1 MSTGTAQRVCFQLQV
16 DPARLDEYRERHAA
30 VWPDML
36 RAIEASGRRNYSLFL
51 REDGLLIGYY
61 EVDDD
66 DAAQAALADDPR
78 TAPWEAEMA
87 EFFVALDGA
96 RPDQGAPRLPEVFH
110 LEDQLAALDRDA
122 ASVTTRRESSDS

>member
-1 MSTGTAQRVCFQLQV
+1 MSTGTTQRVCFQLQV

-30 VWPDML
+30 VWADML

-66 DAAQAALADDPR
+66 EAAQASLANDPR

-87 EFFVALDGA
+87 EFFIALDGA
-96 RPDQGAPRLPEVFH
+96 RPDQGAPRIPEVFH
-110 LEDQLAALDRDA
+110 LEDQLAALDADA
-122 ASVTTRRESSDS
+122 ASVTHTESSHP